1 MKNKFIKLIIF
12 IFINVN
18 LLISNAIAQEQ
29 FNFDITEIEI
39 QENGNLFKGIER
51 GTITTNDGLSIDA
64 DKFEYNKNLNLLK
77 AFGKIEF
84 KDKINNLKI
93 FTDKI
98 TYNKDQEKILTQG
111 NSKAINNNG
120 IVITAD
126 TFKYNKIINEFVAIG
141 NVKIENSLKDY
152 VIFTD
157 EVIYFKNQEKIIT
170 RGKTK
175 SLIQSKYNFVSE
187 NVTFLVNQN
196 KFSSKNKTT
205 VTDLNSNFYQLDN
218 FVYTI
223 NNYQLKGKNI
233 LVQTDYNL
241 PKSDQF
247 YFSSGIINLENKDFV
262 AQDTLIKLHKGIF
275 NNKEND
281 PR

>member
-170 RGKTK
+170 KGKTK

-187 NVTFLVNQN
+187 NVTFVVNQN

-205 VTDLNSNFYQLDN
+205 VTDLNLNFYQLDN
-218 FVYTI
+218 LYT
-223 NNYQLKGKNI
+223 QLI
-233 LVQTDYNL
+233 
-241 PKSDQF
+241 
-247 YFSSGIINLENKDFV
+247 IIN
-262 AQDTLIKLHKGIF
+262 
-275 NNKEND
+275 
-281 PR
+281 